1 MIQKNQNRL
10 EDAVKRVLQQ
20 DTTAEHAPD
29 EQALV
34 VIHNGQAIPIAYQTN
49 ELVNG
54 RTVSTVNVQASSG
67 GTTFTG
73 VEDFLI
79 AECGC
84 QLNARLD
91 KIYRCSFCQKIYCPE
106 HTRIWHKKG
115 IAYCC
120 KFGCS
125 LTGRLHQLGY
135 YFSELVVFSFSQV
148 FGFEKKPDTKVISM
162 PMSGSEQTTTPTP
175 TPSSR
180 IPEFD
185 SVNNIV
191 KVRSSASENNR

>member
-1 MIQKNQNRL
+1 MIQKNQNKL
-10 EDAVKRVLQQ
+10 DEAIKRVLQQ

-29 EQALV
+29 EQALF

-54 RTVSTVNVQASSG
+54 RTVSTVKVQVSSG

-73 VEDFLI
+73 VEDFVV

-91 KIYRCSFCQKIYCPE
+91 KMYRCGYCQKIYCPE

-115 IAYCC
+115 IACCC
-120 KFGCS
+120 KFRCS

-135 YFSELVVFSFSQV
+135 YLSKLVVFSFSQV
-148 FGFEKKPDTKVISM
+148 FGFGFEKDADTKPITENM
-162 PMSGSEQTTTPTP
+162 PTADSRP
-175 TPSSR
+175 TPSTS

-185 SVNNIV
+185 PV
-191 KVRSSASENNR
+191 KNVVRVRTSGSENNR